1 MQVGDLVCNADLK
14 IAIKNWYRRWK
25 MSELR
30 ERESETSHIKL
41 KMPRDDLIKAMEDII
56 FAYNTKQQQNPT
68 IRRCFDKTGFNLGK
82 GFKDDLK
89 EYTEWV
95 DSLSSEAIYKSL
107 IGANGAAD
115 LADLRQSPVAH
126 WYRRKHSYLTA
137 RAREFRMFLSL
148 GVIV

>member
-1 MQVGDLVCNADLK
+1 MTIVPIVMAVGFYCQMVHPSSGDAAVLADRRGSRVVCNADLK

-30 ERESETSHIKL
+30 ERESETGHIKL

-82 GFKDDLK
+82 GFNDDLK

-107 IGANGAAD
+107 IDANAAAD
-115 LADLRQSPVAH
+115 LA
-126 WYRRKHSYLTA
+126 
-137 RAREFRMFLSL
+137 
-148 GVIV
+148 GI

>member
-1 MQVGDLVCNADLK
+1 MRVGDLVCNADLK

-30 ERESETSHIKL
+30 ERESETGHIKL

-89 EYTEWV
+89 EYTEWI

-107 IGANGAAD
+107 IDANAAAD
-115 LADLRQSPVAH
+115 LA
-126 WYRRKHSYLTA
+126 
-137 RAREFRMFLSL
+137 
-148 GVIV
+148 GI